1 MNCNEFRLII
11 DQGQPDSTMAT
22 MLQQHMADCPQCSL
36 YYKMVFE
43 TIEKADQLLISEE
56 PSTDLAASIGDFVFN
71 AVPEVRVVPM
81 WVKITTAAA
90 AVVFGLLIGS
100 AVYQSRTV
108 NSTTNNDLFVAE
120 APADTIYM
128 AETTEIMYL
137 SFMSENE

>member
-11 DQGQPDSTMAT
+11 DQGQPDSIMAS
-22 MLQQHMADCPQCSL
+22 MLQEHMAECPQCSL

-43 TIEKADQLLISEE
+43 TIENAGQFLVLEE
-56 PSTDLAASIGDFVFN
+56 PSADLAVSISDFVFN
-71 AVPEVRVVPM
+71 AVPETRVVPM

-100 AVYQSRTV
+100 GVYQSRSA
-108 NSTTNNDLFVAE
+108 NSTTNSNLFVAE

-128 AETTEIMYL
+128 AETTEIMYM

>member
-22 MLQQHMADCPQCSL
+22 MLQEHMANCRQCSL

-43 TIEKADQLLISEE
+43 TIEKAEQLLISEE
-56 PSTDLAASIGDFVFN
+56 PPTDLAASIGDFVFN

-100 AVYQSRTV
+100 AIYQSRNV

-128 AETTEIMYL
+128 AETTEIMYM